1 MVDGYY
7 SLFSDLVLELLKTP
21 RWQLKTQLDD
31 LTTIS
36 SVLCSCLGHPR
47 WEWRFWGRMFQ
58 LMLIMLMFILRRD
71 SHAWCNIFYFSYFCI
86 SICCTFLPAGSVIR
100 RARKREIKKVERA
113 QSSSWVFQFWSLRVV
128 KFRLETERVLSF
140 ECFFCS
146 SAQNVYVMF
155 PLYLRNEEVQSSLD
169 SSLL

>member
-47 WEWRFWGRMFQ
+47 WEWRFWERMFQ

-113 QSSSWVFQFWSLRVV
+113 AVGFFSSEVCELWNSVWKRKESWVLNVFFVLLHKMFTSCYHY
-128 KFRLETERVLSF
+128 TYERKKCNLHWIPA
-140 ECFFCS
+140 CS
-146 SAQNVYVMF
+146 
-155 PLYLRNEEVQSSLD
+155 RK
-169 SSLL
+169 